1 MKMSKFLVVGT
12 VVATAL
18 AATGFGVTGVTPLRV
33 TGAATVVPPASYVG
47 SSDADNLVGSARN
60 DVLRGLAGN
69 DRLRGG
75 EGNDVLHGGPA
86 TTACWRTGSR
96 SVLRRAR
103 ERQAVGTRRQDRG
116 RQRRPRLRPGL
127 GRWQPMS
134 SEALS
139 ASTVDS
145 SGRTLRRFARV
156 LPRADVGA
164 GPAARSRSSSPR
176 STRRRRSGQGHR
188 RGASSHPSRR

>member
-12 VVATAL
+12 VVVTAL

-75 EGNDVLHGGPA
+75 EGNDVLYGGAGNDRLAGGVGVDRFFGERGNDRLSARDGKIEVVNGGPGFDQA
-86 TTACWRTGSR
+86 WVDGNDVVQGVER
-96 SVLRRAR
+96 VYRR
-103 ERQAVGTRRQDRG
+103 
-116 RQRRPRLRPGL
+116 
-127 GRWQPMS
+127 
-134 SEALS
+134 
-139 ASTVDS
+139 
-145 SGRTLRRFARV
+145 
-156 LPRADVGA
+156 
-164 GPAARSRSSSPR
+164 
-176 STRRRRSGQGHR
+176 
-188 RGASSHPSRR
+188 

>member
-47 SSDADNLVGSARN
+47 SSNADNLVGSARN

-75 EGNDVLHGGPA
+75 EGNDALYGGARHDRLYGGPE
-86 TTACWRTGSR
+86 RQ
-96 SVLRRAR
+96 VLRRAR
-103 ERQAVGTRRQDRG
+103 ERPTVSPRRQDRG
-116 RQRRPRLRPGL
+116 RQRRSGLRRGL
-127 GRWQPMS
+127 GRWK
-134 SEALS
+134 
-139 ASTVDS
+139 
-145 SGRTLRRFARV
+145 RC
-156 LPRADVGA
+156 RAE
-164 GPAARSRSSSPR
+164 R
-176 STRRRRSGQGHR
+176 
-188 RGASSHPSRR
+188 